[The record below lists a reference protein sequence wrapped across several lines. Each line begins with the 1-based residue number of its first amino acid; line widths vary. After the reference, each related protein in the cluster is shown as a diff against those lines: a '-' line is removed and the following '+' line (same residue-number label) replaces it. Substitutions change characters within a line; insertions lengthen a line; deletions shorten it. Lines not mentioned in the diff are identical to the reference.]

1 MEDRH
6 EYGDDDRDRHIR
18 PGIEEMGGGR
28 DPAPWPGDHM
38 NRHMAASGAPVPT
51 DPTQEA

>member
-1 MEDRH
+1 MNWVD
-6 EYGDDDRDRHIR
+6 YA
-18 PGIEEMGGGR
+18 MV
-28 DPAPWPGDHM
+28 ALVVAAVVALVPWPGDHM